1 MNAGSLNGPMT
12 NGPMTNGP
20 MTAGPTT
27 TGPITTAPLTSEPL
41 TSGPITI
48 DILSE
53 YGDLVSLQPEW
64 DALWSSISSPGYQ
77 QSSTYTLICWQQMH
91 NDKHSALRCIVIR
104 RSGKVV
110 LIWPLLLRRLAL
122 ITILSPVWSTGAE
135 YTEPLVTDGPDALDL
150 VSKAWLTARSRIP
163 AAIISMPQVKVGS
176 YLHTVVS
183 KEKPVDVEVGAGY
196 VIQWDSTWTDW
207 DTYCK
212 VVSTG
217 HDSKQTRKRKVKK
230 LAEQGNVE
238 FQILHASSET
248 AAMVDWSFHHK
259 RDWAEKVNK
268 RGTWLYSQK
277 YRNFLVALFS
287 TESAQASQHFAIFL
301 LKIDGVPLAS
311 KLVAYNKSKLDWIFT
326 AFDGDWGRYSPG
338 SLLDEYA
345 VRWTFDNSIEID
357 FGVGPES
364 YKKLWSYNN
373 AIPTVCY
380 RFSGNLLGTIAMQAW
395 EWRRQW
401 RVFRKQIPERAKPDQ
416 TAAISPSESEVLS
429 QTE

>member
-1 MNAGSLNGPMT
+1 
-12 NGPMTNGP
+12 
-20 MTAGPTT
+20 MTAGPITAEPMT
-27 TGPITTAPLTSEPL
+27 AAPITSAPTTSEPL
-41 TSGPITI
+41 ASGPITI

-53 YGDLVSLQPEW
+53 YADLVSLQPEW
-64 DALWSSISSPGYQ
+64 DALWSGTSSPGYQ

-91 NDKHSALRCIVIR
+91 NDKRSALRCIVIR

-110 LIWPLLLRRLAL
+110 LIWPLLLRRLAPL
-122 ITILSPVWSTGAE
+122 ITILSPMWSTGAE
-135 YTEPLVTDGPDALDL
+135 YTEPLVQDGPDALDL
-150 VSKAWLTARSRIP
+150 VSKAWLTARSKIS
-163 AAIISMPQVKVGS
+163 AAIVSMPQVKVGS
-176 YLHTVVS
+176 YFHTVVS
-183 KEKPVDVEVGAGY
+183 KEKPADVEVGAGY
-196 VIQWDSTWTDW
+196 VIQWDATWTDW

-230 LAEQGNVE
+230 LAEQGKVE
-238 FQILHASSET
+238 FQILHPSSET

-268 RGTWLYSQK
+268 RGSWLYSEK
-277 YRNFLVALFS
+277 YRNFLVALLS
-287 TESAQASQHFAIFL
+287 TETACQNFAIFL
-301 LKIDGVPLAS
+301 LKIDGVPIAS

-326 AFDGDWGRYSPG
+326 AFDGNWGRYSPG

-373 AIPTVCY
+373 ATPTVCY
-380 RFSGNLLGTIAMQAW
+380 RFSGSLLGTIAMQAW

-416 TAAISPSESEVLS
+416 TAAVSPSESEVLS